1 MQILSLEPTSTSP
14 CHHNNLGRGVKRDY
28 QNPVLPAAAIWGS
41 KLSFPLGLFGL
52 TLPQVI
58 DMQLIKHVKR
68 VMVHGA
74 LQTHSGKYLIISL
87 EQAQLEV
94 RIGTPI
100 FEASYKDFWLLLMFC
115 WVKMLWQFLWMHNII
130 LCNPDQVLPK
140 LQQEGDFFI
149 MEYIVLS

>member
-1 MQILSLEPTSTSP
+1 LAEGLKEITKILYSQLLPSGGAN
-14 CHHNNLGRGVKRDY
+14 CH
-28 QNPVLPAAAIWGS
+28 
-41 KLSFPLGLFGL
+41 FPLVYCHAPLTFFGL

-74 LQTHSGKYLIISL
+74 LQTHSGKYLNISL

-100 FEASYKDFWLLLMFC
+100 FEASYKDYGLLLMFC